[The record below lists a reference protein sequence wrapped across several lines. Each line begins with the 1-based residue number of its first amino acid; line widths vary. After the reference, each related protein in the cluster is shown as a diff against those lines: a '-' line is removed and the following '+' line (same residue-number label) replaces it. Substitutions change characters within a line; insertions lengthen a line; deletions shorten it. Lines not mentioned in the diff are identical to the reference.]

1 MWKSIS
7 LQRKM
12 VWCKRQKINMTT
24 PCLSNWDG
32 LFRGTGRRCAWI
44 SVLLSTKAI
53 LGPLVVSTFHCENL
67 HSVLMCVVTLTCEWK
82 QICLHESSFFS
93 TNQTTK
99 KCLTESRLPTV
110 LNLITTHRRHPH
122 PHPANPYLPLMTS
135 PAGQG
140 ALTFHSQSLL

>member
-7 LQRKM
+7 FQRKM

-53 LGPLVVSTFHCENL
+53 LSPLVVSTFHCENL
-67 HSVLMCVVTLTCEWK
+67 HSALMCVVTLTCEWK
-82 QICLHESSFFS
+82 QIYLHEAHFFLQIKP
-93 TNQTTK
+93 QTSVWIIT
-99 KCLTESRLPTV
+99 CLPTV
-110 LNLITTHRRHPH
+110 LNLMTTHRRHPH
-122 PHPANPYLPLMTS
+122 PLPANPYSPLMTS
-135 PAGQG
+135 PVGQG
-140 ALTFHSQSLL
+140 ALTFHS